1 MPWTRRALRMGAGLV
16 VGLVVLA
23 DLGAPA
29 RAAVVPLDQAVLLS
43 DPGVGLVAPHDGRI
57 RVPGFAA
64 KVLGAA
70 FTYRAG
76 PAGQTITAPAGDY
89 LCVFELEITA
99 VNPDGTAGSSLSGL
113 NVLATV
119 GAERVVVNT
128 SAMASGRG
136 TQTYALAV
144 PKKAPVG
151 LELSVANFS
160 QDYSLSR
167 LALVPPA
174 PEVLYRDTSNPEVDL
189 AIQSDQNLAVAS
201 PDGSITGTV
210 PLDLNSVTL
219 SYLSPDLDQPP
230 PGGAS
235 QAYLSLGLSSPYD
248 GVSATY
254 QGGGVAL
261 DPITTLTPGELSL
274 VLPGGA
280 AVAAQ
285 HSGPTAKPQGDL
297 TDSGLVEGTYY
308 FVVPAGITSAQL
320 MVNPKPNEM
329 TATYGLESANLAMSI
344 AKATFPVSF
353 PAPVAMGAPGPA
365 LTIPTVPV
373 AVRLG
378 GAGTALWLIVLL
390 AVLAAAVALWAWRR
404 RYRPAIGLP
413 AYVAWS
419 PDGPRTS
426 ADRTLLFVRYESRPQ
441 GERDAEIA
449 PPAALTAADEGPAIA
464 LPPASPARR
473 LTVRLL
479 GPLGVEGLRG
489 EPEPRLV
496 QMLAVLALAYPSS
509 VSSDEVRNVLGGD
522 FFEKRRP
529 SVHNDF
535 SRLRRHLPPGVLP
548 SARGKAGY
556 RLKGDVSID
565 LAEFRRL
572 VAEGARVTGAP
583 RRALQADALRLVEG
597 VPLAYIEIDA
607 LAARG
612 IALATEVEIVAVELA
627 GAALAEGEAELA
639 EFAAERGLRAQ
650 PQCERLWHL
659 RSAAADAGSGLSP
672 SAVWAAAR
680 RILGEEAA
688 ARLRARYDAASRAG
702 S

>member
-1 MPWTRRALRMGAGLV
+1 MPGIRRAVPGGVGLV
-16 VGLVVLA
+16 VGLVALA
-23 DLGAPA
+23 GLAAPA
-29 RAAVVPLDQAVLLS
+29 RAGVVPADQAVVLS

-70 FTYRAG
+70 FTYQAG
-76 PAGQTITAPAGDY
+76 PAGHTVSAPAGDY
-89 LCVFELEITA
+89 LCVFDLEISA
-99 VNPDGTAGSSLSGL
+99 VNPDGTPGSSLSGL

-119 GAERVVVNT
+119 GAERVVLNT
-128 SAMASGRG
+128 SAMASGSG
-136 TQTYALAV
+136 SATYALAV

-151 LELSVANFS
+151 LELSVAGFT

-174 PEVLYRDTSNPEVDL
+174 PEVLYRDPANPEVDL
-189 AIQSDQNLAVAS
+189 PVQSDQNLAVSS

-210 PLDLNSVTL
+210 PLDLASVAL

-230 PGGAS
+230 PGGAG

-248 GVSATY
+248 AVSASY
-254 QGGGVAL
+254 QGSPVAL

-280 AVAAQ
+280 TVAAE
-285 HSGPTAKPQGDL
+285 HSGPTAKPPGDL
-297 TDSGLVEGTYY
+297 EDSGLVEGTYY

-320 MVNPKPNEM
+320 VVSPKPNQM
-329 TATYGLESANLAMSI
+329 TATYGLESASLSMAI
-344 AKATFPVSF
+344 AKASFPMSF

-365 LTIPTVPV
+365 LPIPTVPA

-378 GAGTALWLIVLL
+378 GTGSDLWLIVLL
-390 AVLAAAVALWAWRR
+390 AVLAAAGLWAWRR
-404 RYRPAIGLP
+404 LP
-413 AYVAWS
+413 VMGRASYVAWS
-419 PDGPRTS
+419 PDGLRTS
-426 ADRTLLFVRYESRPQ
+426 SDRALLFVRYEHRPED
-441 GERDAEIA
+441 ERDVEIPP
-449 PPAALTAADEGPAIA
+449 PPALLTAGAGPAIA
-464 LPPASPARR
+464 LPPAPPPRR

-479 GPLGVEGLRG
+479 GPMGVEGLRG
-489 EPEPRLV
+489 KPQPRLV
-496 QMLAVLALAYPSS
+496 QMLAVVALAYPGS
-509 VSSDEVRNVLGGD
+509 VSSEEVRNVLGND
-522 FFEKRRP
+522 FFEKLGQ
-529 SVHNDF
+529 SVYNDF
-535 SRLRRHLPPGVLP
+535 SRLRRHLPRGVLP

-556 RLKGDVSID
+556 RLTGDVSID

-572 VAEGARVTGAP
+572 LSEASRVTGAE

-597 VPLAYIEIDA
+597 VPLAYIGVGG
-607 LAARG
+607 LAVRG
-612 IALATEVEIVAVELA
+612 IALATEVEGVAVELA

-650 PQCERLWHL
+650 PQCEELWKL
-659 RSAAADAGSGLSP
+659 RSAAADAGSGVSP

-688 ARLRARYDAASRAG
+688 TRLRARYDAANRAG